1 MTYWYWW
8 VVIYSPESRS
18 FSSSLENLEWE
29 TRFRILVTGPR
40 KDTDLPDLPSSN
52 DIRRSGVGAGAEV
65 DAVLKLVLGMGI
77 SRLGVGIVEC
87 RGTLLEGA

>member
-18 FSSSLENLEWE
+18 VSSSLENLEWE

-40 KDTDLPDLPSSN
+40 KDTDLPNLPSSN
-52 DIRRSGVGAGAEV
+52 DIRRSGVWACAEA
-65 DAVLKLVLGMGI
+65 DAVSKLVLDVGTF
-77 SRLGVGIVEC
+77 RLGVGMVGG
-87 RGTLLEGA
+87 RSTLLEGG